1 MSDKLNQDVRDET
14 LIHAMEAEEY
24 EQDGR
29 SVKRDPEKLLR
40 IRDQLTSEERV
51 RTRGNIFQRG
61 GIFASRR

>member
-14 LIHAMEAEEY
+14 LANAMEAEEY

-29 SVKRDPEKLLR
+29 TVKRDPEKLLR
-40 IRDQLTSEERV
+40 VRDELVSEERA
-51 RTRGNIFQRG
+51 RTRGHVFQRG